1 MSMLIDFLMNDLTGA
16 EIERYPIFSQALRK
30 ALRKAEHQLS
40 ITPLFGRETETLS
53 VFFADNATISTKHI
67 TQTLH

>member
-1 MSMLIDFLMNDLTGA
+1 MLIDFLMNDLTGA

-30 ALRKAEHQLS
+30 AEHQLS
-40 ITPLFGRETETLS
+40 ITPLFGGKTETLS
-53 VFFADNATISTKHI
+53 VFFLDDATISTKHT

>member
-1 MSMLIDFLMNDLTGA
+1 MLIDFLMNDLTGV
-16 EIERYPIFSQALRK
+16 EIDRYPIFSLALGK

-40 ITPLFGRETETLS
+40 ITPLFGGETETLS
-53 VFFADNATISTKHI
+53 VFFLDNATISTKHT